1 MWAGGDRDPALAR
14 GGGWFLD
21 GAPPPLTT
29 RSVLIFVIFIE
40 NHAPSTLC
48 AALHQVLHPHFRAKQ
63 RKKNEADTAA
73 ERESHTEG
81 VRAHGPEVPSL
92 RWMFCGCPSKGPPF
106 NRNNLRCLTKWCDAT
121 QRYKCDDRG
130 TWSANRD

>member
-1 MWAGGDRDPALAR
+1 M
-14 GGGWFLD
+14 
-21 GAPPPLTT
+21 
-29 RSVLIFVIFIE
+29 
-40 NHAPSTLC
+40 
-48 AALHQVLHPHFRAKQ
+48 HQVLYAPPCIKYSIRTFVRSNG
-63 RKKNEADTAA
+63 KKTRPTQLQ
-73 ERESHTEG
+73 RESHTEA